1 VQRRN
6 FIAAVGSATVVG
18 LTGCIGGGSGSGNG
32 NGNGGGGCGTPDDLE
47 GALPD
52 SDDYE
57 QIGEAATSESERFSS
72 VSASFED
79 ADGAVYIFN
88 INKFENPDAVSTSE
102 TSTAAEDEVHGE
114 IVADTHLYQIFGPD
128 KESVKELA
136 AASSALDSGC
146 IDANIEWISE

>member
-1 VQRRN
+1 MKRRN
-6 FIAAVGSATVVG
+6 FIAAVGSATAVG

-57 QIGEAATSESERFSS
+57 LMGEAATSESEQFST
-72 VSASFED
+72 VSASFESSAGD
-79 ADGAVYIFN
+79 VYTFN
-88 INKFENPDAVSTSE
+88 INKFENSDLVATSDS
-102 TSTAAEDEVHGE
+102 STADEEQVQGE

-146 IDANIEWISE
+146 IDSNIEWITE